1 MSEIT
6 REAVLSTI
14 STLIVEVIGEDWAA
28 DIDIGEGTSFNED
41 LELESIEFVYH
52 LLINQINCH
61 LIAHQLFYCLFR
73 RRLVKNVVQVCV
85 QALRYFDIPQK
96 NYYTA
101 TIDKNEQ

>member
-41 LELESIEFVYH
+41 LELESIEFVALAERLQEVYGDQVNFVDWVGDME
-52 LLINQINCH
+52 LDDIINLNVGDLVEFICS
-61 LIAHQLFYCLFR
+61 CLS
-73 RRLVKNVVQVCV
+73 
-85 QALRYFDIPQK
+85 
-96 NYYTA
+96 
-101 TIDKNEQ
+101 